1 MNRLLAALSLSLMA
15 FGAQAI
21 NWEAVI
27 TNTNTPLLDSD
38 IQAAL
43 GKGISANFASTF
55 PGRQYGI
62 SVLLDT
68 HSVAQL
74 NGDLV
79 YLALG
84 LSHRLTNGALE
95 LPVGRFS
102 DVVVIPQG
110 SAPEVRKN
118 LIIQKLTALAAS
130 FSPAMMQNKT
140 VFDQAKSSAPKAPG
154 HWSEWPDYQPA
165 TAGGAGH

>member
-1 MNRLLAALSLSLMA
+1 MNRLLAALSLGLVT
-15 FGAQAI
+15 FCAQAI

-27 TNTNTPLLDSD
+27 TNTNTPLSDSE
-38 IQAAL
+38 IHTAL
-43 GKGISANFASTF
+43 GKGISANFANTF

-68 HSVAQL
+68 HSVPQL

-102 DVVVIPQG
+102 DVVIIPPG
-110 SAPEVRKN
+110 SSVAARKE
-118 LIIQKLTALAAS
+118 LILQKLTALASS
-130 FSPAMMQNKT
+130 FSPIMMQNKT
-140 VFDQAKSSAPKAPG
+140 VFDQAKSSAPKVPG
-154 HWSEWPDYQPA
+154 HWSEWPDYQPGA
-165 TAGGAGH
+165 AGGGH